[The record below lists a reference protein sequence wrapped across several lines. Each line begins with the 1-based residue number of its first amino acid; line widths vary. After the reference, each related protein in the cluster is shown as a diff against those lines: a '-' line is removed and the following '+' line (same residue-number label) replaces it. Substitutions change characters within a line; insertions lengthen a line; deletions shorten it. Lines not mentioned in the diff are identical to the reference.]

1 MANAPAQPS
10 PAARRKL
17 FLIAASAALV
27 ERGIDLGGVEQIAS
41 RAQMRAIGQ
50 GLVLLAARVLE
61 GRTTEAGIPAA
72 PDVAS
77 ALDAV
82 EILLNQDGLD
92 VLEPR
97 KVGNLA
103 EFRRFELA
111 AALNRLRTLKVE

>member
-1 MANAPAQPS
+1 VRVPDD
-10 PAARRKL
+10 RTLL
-17 FLIAASAALV
+17 FGA
-27 ERGIDLGGVEQIAS
+27 ETIDLGGVEQIAS

>member
-1 MANAPAQPS
+1 MS
-10 PAARRKL
+10 
-17 FLIAASAALV
+17 
-27 ERGIDLGGVEQIAS
+27 D
-41 RAQMRAIGQ
+41 RAYFQT
-50 GLVLLAARVLE
+50 L
-61 GRTTEAGIPAA
+61 
-72 PDVAS
+72 AS

-82 EILLNQDGLD
+82 EILLRQDGLD